1 MLQMPRCKLNNQRRG
16 ENNQD
21 PLNMK
26 GSRSL
31 RAARIASRLEIG
43 RKILYSRYDP
53 SPVQALSRAEVYGWN
68 VWEGQA

>member
-1 MLQMPRCKLNNQRRG
+1 MLQMPRCKLNKQRR
-16 ENNQD
+16 ED
-21 PLNMK
+21 PTNMK

-31 RAARIASRLEIG
+31 QAARIASRLEIG